1 MMTNRRVDLITV
13 LGHTA
18 AGKTEFAA
26 QLAVRVGGEII
37 SADSRQVYRGMDIG
51 TGKDYNDYKV
61 GESVVPYYLVDI
73 LDAGLEYNVFLFKK
87 DFRRIY
93 DRITRNGKVPLL
105 CGGSGLYIESVL
117 KNYRLEHV
125 PVQKELREDLEKK
138 STGELEDILR
148 FYGPLHNKTD
158 LGNRKRVIR
167 AIEIAMYR
175 SAQTGTEADRED
187 LSSLV
192 IGIRFDR
199 DLRRER
205 ITKRLQMRL
214 ETGLL
219 EEVEQLLDQGISPEK
234 MYYYGLEYRFITR
247 YILKELNFN
256 EMFAKLNSAIH
267 QFAKRQMTYFRGMER
282 RGVPIHWLDGRLSM
296 EEKIQSA
303 LALYNA
309 TRKE

>member
-1 MMTNRRVDLITV
+1 
-13 LGHTA
+13 
-18 AGKTEFAA
+18 
-26 QLAVRVGGEII
+26 
-37 SADSRQVYRGMDIG
+37 MDIG
-51 TGKDYNDYKV
+51 TGKDYDDYIV
-61 GESVVPYYLVDI
+61 GESVVPFHLVDI
-73 LDAGLEYNVFLFKK
+73 LDAGQEYNVFLFKK

-93 DRITRNGKVPLL
+93 DRITGSGKVALL

-125 PVQKELREDLEKK
+125 PAQKELREELEKK
-138 STGELEDILR
+138 SLGELEDILR
-148 FYGPLHNKTD
+148 LYGPLHNKTD

-175 SAQTGTEADRED
+175 PEQPGTEADGED

-192 IGIRFDR
+192 IGIKFER

-205 ITKRLQMRL
+205 ITKRLQTRL
-214 ETGLL
+214 ESGLL
-219 EEVEQLLDQGISPEK
+219 EEVERLLDQGVTPEK
-234 MYYYGLEYRFITR
+234 MDYYGLEYRFITR
-247 YILKELNFN
+247 YILKELDYD

-296 EEKIQSA
+296 EEKIYTA